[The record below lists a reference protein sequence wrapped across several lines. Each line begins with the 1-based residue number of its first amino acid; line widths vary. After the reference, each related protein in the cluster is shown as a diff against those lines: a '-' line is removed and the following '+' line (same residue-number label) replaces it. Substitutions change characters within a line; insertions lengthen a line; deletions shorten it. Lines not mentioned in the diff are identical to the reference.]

1 MITKA
6 MILAA
11 GFGTRLKPLTDSIPK
26 ALVPFRNGTMIS
38 HQIEKL
44 KSAGIKSIAVNA
56 HHFAGQIIEYFR
68 ESDFRIEIE
77 VIIEEN
83 ILGTGGG
90 IMNAEKFFRGS
101 GNFLAVNVDVYTD
114 LNISQLI
121 SGTMNIDSVATLMV
135 QKRKTSRYLEFDEDF
150 ELVSRI
156 KTEDLKPNYFA
167 FNGMHVI
174 SDRIFDLPHPEG
186 YFDIIDLYLS
196 LIKSRK
202 EIIKGFNCGDSVF
215 YDMGKPEV
223 LNELNTT

>member
-1 MITKA
+1 

-11 GFGTRLKPLTDSIPK
+11 GFGTRLKPLTESIPK

-38 HQIEKL
+38 YQIEKL
-44 KSAGIKSIAVNA
+44 KSAGIKSITVNA
-56 HHFAGQIIEYFR
+56 HHLAGQIIEYFR
-68 ESDFRIEIE
+68 DSDFGIEIE

-90 IMNAEKFFRGS
+90 IMNAEKFFRDS
-101 GNFLAVNVDVYTD
+101 GNFLAVNVDVYTN

-135 QKRKTSRYLEFDEDF
+135 QKRKTSRYLEFNEDF

-156 KTEDLKPNYFA
+156 KTEDIKPNYFA

-202 EIIKGFNCGDSVF
+202 EIIKGFNCCDSVF

-223 LNELNTT
+223 LNKLNAT